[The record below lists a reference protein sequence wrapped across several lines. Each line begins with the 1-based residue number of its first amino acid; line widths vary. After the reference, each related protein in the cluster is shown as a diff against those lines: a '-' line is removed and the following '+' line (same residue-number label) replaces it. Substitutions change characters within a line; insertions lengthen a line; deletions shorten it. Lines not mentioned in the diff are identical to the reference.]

1 MVNTDNGDYIIVI
14 KCISGVIM
22 INTDEWLR
30 MKIPHDNFDGRT
42 KLIMGTTKGLPT
54 LRSTAGL
61 GTLASHW

>member
-1 MVNTDNGDYIIVI
+1 MYQW
-14 KCISGVIM
+14 VIM

-42 KLIMGTTKGLPT
+42 NLLMGTTKGLPT
-54 LRSTAGL
+54 IRSTAGL